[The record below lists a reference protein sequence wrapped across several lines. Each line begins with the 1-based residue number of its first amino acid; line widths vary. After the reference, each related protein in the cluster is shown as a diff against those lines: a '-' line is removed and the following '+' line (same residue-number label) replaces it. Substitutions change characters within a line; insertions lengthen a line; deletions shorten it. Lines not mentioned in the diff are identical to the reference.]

1 MTETVQQILVGIA
14 ILGAI
19 VYLARRFTKK
29 SGCGSDCG
37 TSCAAKTLP
46 KAEAPPKDK

>member
-1 MTETVQQILVGIA
+1 MTETVQQIFVFLA

-46 KAEAPPKDK
+46 KAEPHLKDK

>member
-1 MTETVQQILVGIA
+1 MTETVQQILVAIA
-14 ILGAI
+14 IVGAI
-19 VYLARRFTKK
+19 IYLARRFMKK

-46 KAEAPPKDK
+46 KAGPPPKEK

>member
-1 MTETVQQILVGIA
+1 MNETVQQILVGIA

-19 VYLARRFTKK
+19 IYLARRFTKK

-46 KAEAPPKDK
+46 KAEAPQKDK